1 LIKQFLKKK
10 IKSEELTYTEFEKL
24 KEEYEIEDDEVLYY
38 ISKNEINKDIAFEFM
53 NDEDLINE
61 IADGTYDSD
70 LTIEM
75 FEKYSDIFFTFVKD
89 ITMFEK
95 YRLLEGD
102 RIIFIRIKFKTK
114 HKIVF
119 YSNKEQ
125 FEILFLKYKNTEI

>member
-1 LIKQFLKKK
+1 LKKK

>member
-1 LIKQFLKKK
+1 MKKK

>member
-1 LIKQFLKKK
+1 
-10 IKSEELTYTEFEKL
+10 
-24 KEEYEIEDDEVLYY
+24 
-38 ISKNEINKDIAFEFM
+38 M